1 MAIDITNSQGTKVYL
16 VATGTDVSDADAIA
30 TALASAKQ
38 VGCVQ
43 DIGELTSTR
52 NVQEYSCLSSDET
65 AKSLGSL
72 KLGNL
77 KIGMLFD
84 SKDTAGQSEFRTMY
98 NTNTKRI
105 CILALNDQVT
115 PVTGN
120 PTYFTFEAGV
130 SSMGTSITKDN
141 AVLSN
146 ATVEIASVPVMVA
159 KS

>member
-16 VATGTDVSDADAIA
+16 IAEGTDVSTAQKVA
-30 TALASAKQ
+30 TALATAKQ

-105 CILALNDQVT
+105 CILELNDQVT
-115 PVTGN
+115 PSTGN

-130 SSMGTSITKDN
+130 SSIGTSITKDN
-141 AVLSN
+141 AVLCN
-146 ATVEIASVPVMVA
+146 ATVEIASVPVMIA

>member
-16 VATGTDVSDADAIA
+16 IADGTDVSTAQKVA
-30 TALASAKQ
+30 TALATAKQ

-84 SKDTAGQSEFRTMY
+84 SKDTAGQSEFRTMF

>member
-16 VATGTDVSDADAIA
+16 IADGTDVSTAQKVA
-30 TALASAKQ
+30 TALATAKQ

-84 SKDTAGQSEFRTMY
+84 SKDTAGQSEFRTMF

-115 PVTGN
+115 ASTGN

-130 SSMGTSITKDN
+130 SSIGTSVTKDN
-141 AVLSN
+141 AVICN
-146 ATVEIASVPVMVA
+146 ATVEIASVPVMIA